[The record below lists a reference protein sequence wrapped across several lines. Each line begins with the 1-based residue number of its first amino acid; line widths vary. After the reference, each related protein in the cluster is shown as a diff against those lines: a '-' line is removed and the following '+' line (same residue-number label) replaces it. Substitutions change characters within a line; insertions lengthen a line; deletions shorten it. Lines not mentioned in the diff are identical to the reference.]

1 MVNVWKKIIIP
12 GNERNE
18 NNILLDLSNWQ
29 NQYIVMMECYDGL
42 KNMFS
47 EIIDIHIIDYHIT
60 LRFKKFW
67 KCIYIANVF

>member
-1 MVNVWKKIIIP
+1 MNNGKCTKEKIIP

-29 NQYIVMMECYDGL
+29 NQYIAMMECHDGL

-47 EIIDIHIIDYHIT
+47 EITDIHIIDYHVT
-60 LRFKKFW
+60 LHFKKVLAMY
-67 KCIYIANVF
+67 IYC